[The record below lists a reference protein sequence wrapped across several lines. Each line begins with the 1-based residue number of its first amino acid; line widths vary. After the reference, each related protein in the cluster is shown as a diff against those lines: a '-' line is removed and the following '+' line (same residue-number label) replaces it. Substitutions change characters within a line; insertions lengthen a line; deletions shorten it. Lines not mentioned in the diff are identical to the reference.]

1 MREIHEIDRLEE
13 FVARDHD
20 LADCVVQGLDLG
32 EVTFNW
38 EEVRLSGSVFLGCRF
53 PSLAFQERLRESGAL
68 IFPRLPR
75 LPYNPYRPSL
85 YSREELMKGWTPEE
99 DNSVDLQIYNHF
111 VEKGRHRPHVMEALC
126 QRLHDHAIDDA
137 LLDLLEGKVEAGGE
151 KKVVAIMGGHGTPR
165 TDPYFRKVVEIARS
179 LTREGYFVASGG
191 GPGIME
197 ASNLGAWI
205 ANAEDAFLD
214 KALKELAKAPVYSD
228 PGFNEAAAQVREWHP
243 KGASSLAIPTWFYGH
258 EPSNQ
263 FSGHIAKYFSNG
275 LREDG
280 LLAIARHGVIY
291 APGSAGTTQEI
302 FMDAAQ
308 NHYGTFEYVSPMVFL
323 GAKRYGEDTGLYE
336 SLSRLAAGRQY
347 GTMLSLTD
355 DPEEAVRSIQQN
367 EPEIYGTDHHST

>member
-1 MREIHEIDRLEE
+1 
-13 FVARDHD
+13 
-20 LADCVVQGLDLG
+20 
-32 EVTFNW
+32 
-38 EEVRLSGSVFLGCRF
+38 VRLSGSMFLGCQF
-53 PSLAFQERLRESGAL
+53 PSLAFQERVRESGAL

-75 LPYNPYRPSL
+75 LPYKPYRPSL
-85 YSREELMKGWTPEE
+85 YSRAELMKGWTPEE

-137 LLDLLEGKVEAGGE
+137 LLDLLEGRVDPGGE

-165 TDPYFRKVVEIARS
+165 TDPYFRKVVEIARD

-205 ANAEDAFLD
+205 ANADDAFLD
-214 KALKELAKAPVYSD
+214 RALTELAKAPIYSH
-228 PGFNEAAAQVREWHP
+228 PGFNEAAAQVRDWHP
-243 KGASSLAIPTWFYGH
+243 EGAASLAIPTWFYGH

-263 FSGHIAKYFSNG
+263 FSVHIAKYFSNG

-280 LLAIARHGVIY
+280 LLAIARYGVIY

-308 NHYGTFEYVSPMVFL
+308 NHYGTFEFVSPMVFL
-323 GAKRYGEDTGLYE
+323 GEDRYGEETGLYE
-336 SLSRLAAGRQY
+336 TLSRLASGRQY
-347 GTMLSLTD
+347 KAMLSLTD
-355 DPEEAVRSIQQN
+355 DPAEVVSAIKKNQPQPFENKNSV
-367 EPEIYGTDHHST
+367 T

>member
-1 MREIHEIDRLEE
+1 
-13 FVARDHD
+13 
-20 LADCVVQGLDLG
+20 
-32 EVTFNW
+32 
-38 EEVRLSGSVFLGCRF
+38 
-53 PSLAFQERLRESGAL
+53 
-68 IFPRLPR
+68 
-75 LPYNPYRPSL
+75 
-85 YSREELMKGWTPEE
+85 MKGWTPEE

-137 LLDLLEGKVEAGGE
+137 LLDLLEGRVDPGGE

-165 TDPYFRKVVEIARS
+165 TDPYFRKVVEIARD

-205 ANAEDAFLD
+205 ANADDAFLD
-214 KALKELAKAPVYSD
+214 RALTELAKAPIYSD
-228 PGFNEAAAQVREWHP
+228 PSFNEVAAQIRDWHP
-243 KGASSLAIPTWFYGH
+243 EGAASLAIPTWFYGH

-263 FSGHIAKYFSNG
+263 FSVHIAKYFSNG

-280 LLAIARHGVIY
+280 LLAIARYGVIY

-308 NHYGTFEYVSPMVFL
+308 NHYGTFEFVSPMVFL
-323 GAKRYGEDTGLYE
+323 GEDRYGEETGLYE
-336 SLSRLAAGRQY
+336 TLSRLASGRQY
-347 GTMLSLTD
+347 KAMLSLTD
-355 DPEEAVRSIQQN
+355 DPAEVVSAIKKNQPQPFENKNSV
-367 EPEIYGTDHHST
+367 T

>member
-1 MREIHEIDRLEE
+1 MREIYEIDRLEE
-13 FVARDHD
+13 FVEREHN

-32 EVTFNW
+32 EVSFDW
-38 EEVRLSGSVFLGCRF
+38 GEVRLSGSVFLGCQF
-53 PSLAFQERLRESGAL
+53 PSLAFQERVRESGAL

-85 YSREELMKGWTPEE
+85 YSRAELMKGWTPEE

-111 VEKGRHRPHVMEALC
+111 VENGRHRPHVMEALC

-137 LLDLLEGKVEAGGE
+137 LLDLLEGRVDPGGE

-165 TDPYFRKVVEIARS
+165 TDPYFRKVVEIARD

-205 ANAEDAFLD
+205 ANADDAFLD
-214 KALKELAKAPVYSD
+214 RALTELTKAPIYSH
-228 PGFNEAAAQVREWHP
+228 PGFNEVAAQIRDWHP
-243 KGASSLAIPTWFYGH
+243 EGAASLAIPTWFYGH

-263 FSGHIAKYFSNG
+263 FSVHIAKYFSNG

-280 LLAIARHGVIY
+280 LLAIARYGVIY

-308 NHYGTFEYVSPMVFL
+308 NHYGTFEFVSPMVFL
-323 GAKRYGEDTGLYE
+323 GEDRYGEETGLYE
-336 SLSRLAAGRQY
+336 TLSRLASGRQY
-347 GTMLSLTD
+347 EAMLSLTD
-355 DPEEAVRSIQQN
+355 DPAEVVSAIKKNQPQPFENKNSV
-367 EPEIYGTDHHST
+367 T